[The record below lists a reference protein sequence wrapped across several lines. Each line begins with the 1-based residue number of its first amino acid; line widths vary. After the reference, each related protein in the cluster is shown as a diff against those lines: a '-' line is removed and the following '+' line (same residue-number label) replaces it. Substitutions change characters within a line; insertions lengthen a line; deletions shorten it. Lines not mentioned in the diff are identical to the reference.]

1 MFTVCELQNAR
12 TLGTVL
18 TGRGLVGG
26 SVTRGRKEGLV
37 GGNKRPK
44 MEKNPNKR
52 RKCWVMGDSEVG
64 PTRKVGGKSK
74 KVKKRESTVRS
85 AGSRCW
91 TGGSHGSYP
100 FQCFNMYYSLIAPS
114 GPVKIQL
121 CSFLSSISTL
131 PRPGLKSK
139 TLFLKHF
146 NIIYKSFITC
156 KRIGFFFLFLFSF

>member
-1 MFTVCELQNAR
+1 MRIAERQDTWHGADWKRIGGWESDTR
-12 TLGTVL
+12 EK
-18 TGRGLVGG
+18 RGVGG
-26 SVTRGRKEGLV
+26 WQQK
-37 GGNKRPK
+37 
-44 MEKNPNKR
+44 EKNGKKPKQEEEML
-52 RKCWVMGDSEVG
+52 VMVDSEVG

-100 FQCFNMYYSLIAPS
+100 FRCFNMYYSLIAPS

-139 TLFLKHF
+139 NLFLKHVNEQHF

-156 KRIGFFFLFLFSF
+156 KIIFFCFKF

>member
-1 MFTVCELQNAR
+1 M
-12 TLGTVL
+12 
-18 TGRGLVGG
+18 
-26 SVTRGRKEGLV
+26 TRGRKEGLV
-37 GGNKRPK
+37 GGANKRKKNGKKPK
-44 MEKNPNKR
+44 QEEEML
-52 RKCWVMGDSEVG
+52 VMVDSEVG
-64 PTRKVGGKSK
+64 PTRKVGGECKE
-74 KVKKRESTVRS
+74 VKKREPTVRS

-100 FQCFNMYYSLIAPS
+100 FQCFNMYSSLIAPS

-139 TLFLKHF
+139 NLFLKHVNEQHF

-156 KRIGFFFLFLFSF
+156 KIIFFCFKF